1 MAANDN
7 ILKQVEESIKSAFAQ
22 YGNALKTNVSGD
34 AIMKIMNDLDE
45 KAHDVT
51 KSFASGRDNMM
62 GLKAAMAD
70 AVTSVQLLGG
80 EFSNI
85 AIIQEEVAKSLGRNV
100 ILNKDSYAQLYA
112 AQVVSGQKAEDIVT
126 AFKNAGASAYQA
138 GKEMQ
143 TVIDSARAIGVNAF
157 AVSDMVL
164 KNTEMMNKYN
174 FVGGVEGLSKMAAQ
188 AVSLRIDMKETMN
201 FAKDV
206 FKPEGAI
213 EMAAAMQRLGVAQ
226 SDLLDPLRL
235 MDLSANDPTELQNQI
250 VQMTQQFVQLGK
262 SGHFEIMPGAKRQF
276 MEIATAM
283 NIPYETLTKMALGSQ
298 ELDDKMKKIKFPEMA
313 TEDQRKMIANLAE
326 MNKAGNGYE
335 ISFSDREGKLQT
347 KDVTKLD
354 EEDIKQ
360 IAKFGESKPME
371 VIAKDSLTNLKDIA
385 ANIKAI
391 AQKGGF
397 AAAASVPGQ
406 YLQQAP
412 RDISESFRKTFDNES
427 TQIKT
432 LREGIN
438 KNVGGMLNT
447 INDLVSGKKSLPD
460 ALKTLQ
466 TSFDSAS
473 DYFGKLKDDTI
484 KNAKGAGVDMLKSE
498 NPYIQIAAKAL
509 ERLVANE
516 MKGTAPPKKVNDF
529 MINGQN
535 LVTNPADTIFGGT
548 GAEKFFESVNKLTSN
563 TNNTGMVDNSSQNM
577 NSTLDINFKLQ
588 VDSNQNIDMA
598 QLERAFNNT
607 ALKEKI
613 IEVATLGM
621 ERFSPEASVRKK
633 MNPYVKSMN
642 G

>member
-80 EFSNI
+80 EFSDI
-85 AIIQEEVAKSLGRNV
+85 ARIQEEVAKSLGRNV
-100 ILNKDSYAQLYA
+100 ILNKDAYAQLYA
-112 AQVVSGQKAEDIVT
+112 AEEVSGEKIETIVK

-138 GKEMQ
+138 GKDMQ
-143 TVIDSARAIGVNAF
+143 TVIDSSRAIGVNAF
-157 AVSDMVL
+157 QVSKMVL
-164 KNTEMMNKYN
+164 DNTEMMNRYN

-188 AVSLRIDMKETMN
+188 AVSLRVDMKETMQ

-206 FKPEGAI
+206 FKPDGAI
-213 EMAAAMQRLGVAQ
+213 EMAAALQRLGVAQ

-276 MEIATAM
+276 QEIATAM

-298 ELDDKMKKIKFPEMA
+298 ELDDKMKKIKFPEFA

-326 MNKAGNGYE
+326 MNKSGNGYE

-354 EEDIKQ
+354 DEDIKQ

-473 DYFGKLKDDTI
+473 NYFGNLKDDTI
-484 KNAKGAGVDMLKSE
+484 KNAKGAGVDMLNSS

-516 MKGTAPPKKVNDF
+516 MKGTAPEKKVNDF

-548 GAEKFFESVNKLTSN
+548 GAEKFFESINKLTSN
-563 TNNTGMVDNSSQNM
+563 NNTGMVDNSSQNM

>member
-1 MAANDN
+1 MEANDN

-51 KSFASGRDNMM
+51 KTFASGRDNMM

-112 AQVVSGQKAEDIVT
+112 AQVVSGQKAEDIVK

-138 GKEMQ
+138 GKDMQ
-143 TVIDSARAIGVNAF
+143 TVIDSSRAIGVNAF
-157 AVSDMVL
+157 QVSKMVL
-164 KNTEMMNKYN
+164 DNTEMMNRYN

-188 AVSLRIDMKETMN
+188 AVSLRVDMKETMQ

-206 FKPEGAI
+206 FKPDGAI
-213 EMAAAMQRLGVAQ
+213 EMAAALQRLGVAQ

-276 MEIATAM
+276 QEIATAM

-298 ELDDKMKKIKFPEMA
+298 ELDDKMKKIKFPEFA

-326 MNKAGNGYE
+326 MNKSGNGYE

-354 EEDIKQ
+354 DEDIKQ

-371 VIAKDSLTNLKDIA
+371 VIAKESLDNIRDIA

-473 DYFGKLKDDTI
+473 NYFGKLKDDTI
-484 KNAKGAGVDMLKSE
+484 KNAKGAGVDMLNSE

-516 MKGTAPPKKVNDF
+516 MKGTAPEKKVNDF

>member
-1 MAANDN
+1 MEANDN

-51 KSFASGRDNMM
+51 KTFASGRDNMM

-112 AQVVSGQKAEDIVT
+112 AQVVSGQKAEDIVK

-138 GKEMQ
+138 GKDMQ
-143 TVIDSARAIGVNAF
+143 TVIDSSRAIGVNAF
-157 AVSDMVL
+157 QVSKMVL
-164 KNTEMMNKYN
+164 DNTEMMNRYN

-188 AVSLRIDMKETMN
+188 AVSLRVDMKETMQ

-206 FKPEGAI
+206 FKPDGAI
-213 EMAAAMQRLGVAQ
+213 EMAAALQILGVAQ

-276 MEIATAM
+276 QEIATAM

-298 ELDDKMKKIKFPEMA
+298 ELDDKMKKIKFPEFA

-326 MNKAGNGYE
+326 MNKSGNGYE

-354 EEDIKQ
+354 DEDIKQ

-371 VIAKDSLTNLKDIA
+371 VIAKESLDNIRDIA

-473 DYFGKLKDDTI
+473 NYFGKLKDDTI
-484 KNAKGAGVDMLKSE
+484 KNAKGAGVDMLNSE

-516 MKGTAPPKKVNDF
+516 MKGTAPEKKVNDF

>member
-1 MAANDN
+1 MAD
-7 ILKQVEESIKSAFAQ
+7 IVKQVNDSIKAAFAE
-22 YGNALKTNVSGD
+22 YGNALKSNISPD
-34 AIMKIMNDLDE
+34 AIMKIMNDLDV
-45 KAHDVT
+45 KAHEVN
-51 KSFASGRDNMM
+51 KSFAIGRDNIM

-80 EFSNI
+80 EFKDVADIQKGVAESLNRNI
-85 AIIQEEVAKSLGRNV
+85 
-100 ILNKDSYAQLYA
+100 ILNKDAYAQLYA
-112 AQVVSGQKAEDIVT
+112 AEKVSGKEVGEIVV
-126 AFKNAGASAYQA
+126 AFKNAGSSAYQA
-138 GKEMQ
+138 GKDMQ

-174 FVGGVEGLSKMAAQ
+174 FAGGVEGLSKMAAQ
-188 AVSLRIDMKETMN
+188 AVSLRIDMKETMD

-213 EMAAAMQRLGVAQ
+213 EMAAALQRLGVAQ

-250 VQMTQQFVQLGK
+250 VQMTQQFVQMNKAGK
-262 SGHFEIMPGAKRQF
+262 FEILPGAKRQF
-276 MEIATAM
+276 MEIASAM
-283 NIPYETLTKMALGSQ
+283 NIPYETLTKMALGSK
-298 ELDDKMKKIKFPEMA
+298 ELDEKMRKIAFPNFA

-326 MNKAGNGYE
+326 MNAKGDGFE
-335 ISFSDREGKLQT
+335 ISFSDKEGRLQT

-354 EEDIKQ
+354 DEDIKQ
-360 IAKFGESKPME
+360 IGKFSESKPME
-371 VIAKDSLTNLKDIA
+371 VIAKDQLTNLEDIRANIA
-385 ANIKAI
+385 AI
-391 AQKGGF
+391 ASKGGF
-397 AAAASVPGQ
+397 AMAGSVPGQ
-406 YLQQAP
+406 QLQQAP
-412 RDISESFRKTFDNES
+412 RDFSAAFRKTFDNES

-447 INDLVSGKKSLPD
+447 INELVSGKKSLPE

-473 DYFGKLKDDTI
+473 GYFGRLKDDTI
-484 KNAKGAGVDMLKSE
+484 KNAKGAGKDMLNSD
-498 NPYIQIAAKAL
+498 NPYIQIIAKSL

-516 MKGTAPPKKVNDF
+516 MKGTSATPVPVNDF

-548 GAEKFFESVNKLTSN
+548 GAERFFESVKKLTSIDN
-563 TNNTGMVDNSSQNM
+563 NMGTVNNTSQSM
-577 NSTLDINFKLQ
+577 NSTMDINFNLKL
-588 VDSNQNIDMA
+588 DSNQNIDMA

>member
-51 KSFASGRDNMM
+51 KSFAAGRDNMM

-80 EFSNI
+80 EFADI
-85 AIIQEEVAKSLGRNV
+85 ARIQEDVAKSLGRNV
-100 ILNKDSYAQLYA
+100 ILNKDAYAQLYA
-112 AQVVSGQKAEDIVT
+112 AEDVSGQKIETIVT

-138 GKEMQ
+138 GKDMQ
-143 TVIDSARAIGVNAF
+143 TVIDSSRAIGVNAF
-157 AVSDMVL
+157 QVSKMVL
-164 KNTEMMNKYN
+164 DNTEMMNRYN

-188 AVSLRIDMKETMN
+188 AVSLRVDMKETMQ

-206 FKPEGAI
+206 FKPDGAI
-213 EMAAAMQRLGVAQ
+213 EMAAALQRLGVAQ

-298 ELDDKMKKIKFPEMA
+298 ELDDKMKKIKFPEFA

-326 MNKAGNGYE
+326 MNKSGNGYE

-354 EEDIKQ
+354 DEDIKQ

-473 DYFGKLKDDTI
+473 NYFGKLKDDTI
-484 KNAKGAGVDMLKSE
+484 KNAKGAGVDMLNSS

-516 MKGTAPPKKVNDF
+516 MKGTPNTPVNDF

-548 GAEKFFESVNKLTSN
+548 GANKFFEAVNKLTSN

-621 ERFSPEASVRKK
+621 ERFSPEASIRKK